1 MSETLQTRRPP
12 GGRYFSPESNRFT
25 GALHWY
31 SRHCVS
37 WTLFLIAAVGIPALY
52 YKDQIGIGYVNLL
65 GQYMAFAIV
74 AVSLDMV
81 WGYAGMLC
89 LCQAFFF
96 CLGGYAMGMYLA
108 HHGGPEGIIDHNGWK
123 LPACLY
129 VVYPYKVGE
138 APGDALVPWF
148 WKPFWS
154 LWMTLILGAAIPG
167 IVAGLIGFFVFRSR
181 VRGVFFAVLTQAIT
195 LAAWLVFTL
204 NDIKCGGTNG
214 LTRFDRVI
222 LGSHEKVQVQV
233 DPERLQKFHLSAQQV
248 RPAID
253 YYAETVKDAA
263 VNGSELSYLVT
274 VPRGQHPW
282 GMDEAIQSLVLTENK
297 GTPIRLSD
305 VADVR
310 LAGFLLTD
318 PQVKL
323 GLYVLT
329 VLALGGAYALCRFV
343 IKSRVGRVLLAIRDN
358 ESRLRFFGYEPYHFK
373 VFIFALSGM
382 LAGLG
387 GMLYVPQKLIITP
400 HNMQVLESIM
410 VVIWVAV
417 GGRGTLSGAILGTLV
432 VKMMYYYFT
441 SQREF
446 VWFAKNFVPERVYS
460 WLIWRPDYWQFVLG
474 GMFVL
479 VVLLL
484 PDGLV
489 SLWHRWT
496 RRTRKVVRPPDE
508 TALEAANG
516 NGQGDVASLQE
527 HLQRVVSLKRERTIS
542 LQQRS
547 LLDTELVRVENV
559 KVLFDGFKALDV
571 DEFSIDYYELQVV
584 IGPNGAGKTTLCD
597 VISGKTRATS
607 GKIFFAKE
615 EITRL
620 PEVDIA
626 RRGVGRKFQTPSI
639 FNGLTVYE
647 NMELALPGRQ
657 GLARNFQRTASRQDQ
672 DRIHGILKRVR
683 LDDESNQRVQYL
695 SHGQR
700 QWLEISMLL
709 LAGPHLLLVDEP
721 AAGLTDEETALTAEL
736 LLELQSEHSVLVI
749 EHDMEFV
756 RLLGAPVTV
765 LNEGKVMARGTI
777 DEVQADPRVVEAY
790 LGRGGTRQ
798 PKG

>member
-1 MSETLQTRRPP
+1 MSEARQTKKPRVVH
-12 GGRYFSPESNRFT
+12 YFSPESNRLT

-31 SRHCVS
+31 SRHCTS
-37 WTLFLIAAVGIPALY
+37 WTFFLIAAVGIPALY

-74 AVSLDMV
+74 AVSLDLV

-154 LWMTLILGAAIPG
+154 LWMTLILGVLIPG
-167 IVAGLIGFFVFRSR
+167 LVAGMIGFFVFRSR

-233 DPERLQKFHLSAQQV
+233 EPEHLDTFHLSAQQV
-248 RPAID
+248 SHALEQ
-253 YYAETVKDAA
+253 YAETIPDAQITGA
-263 VNGSELSYLVT
+263 KHFYLVT
-274 VPRGQHPW
+274 VPRGVQPW
-282 GMDEAIQSLVLTENK
+282 NMKEAIETLVLDEHK
-297 GTPIRLSD
+297 GIAVRLSD

-329 VLALGGAYALCRFV
+329 VLALGGTYLLCRAV
-343 IKSRVGRVLLAIRDN
+343 IKSHVGQVLIAIRDN
-358 ESRLRFFGYEPYHFK
+358 ENRLRFFGYEPYHFK
-373 VFIFALSGM
+373 VFMFALSGM

-417 GGRGTLSGAILGTLV
+417 GGRGTLSGAILGTLL

-446 VWFAKNFVPERVYS
+446 LFFAKDVVPQRFYE
-460 WLIWRPDYWQFVLG
+460 WFIWRPDYWQFVLG
-474 GMFVL
+474 GMFVV

-484 PDGLV
+484 PDGLIG
-489 SLWHRWT
+489 LWHRWT
-496 RRTRKVVRPPDE
+496 RLSLTTR
-508 TALEAANG
+508 
-516 NGQGDVASLQE
+516 S
-527 HLQRVVSLKRERTIS
+527 
-542 LQQRS
+542 
-547 LLDTELVRVENV
+547 
-559 KVLFDGFKALDV
+559 
-571 DEFSIDYYELQVV
+571 
-584 IGPNGAGKTTLCD
+584 
-597 VISGKTRATS
+597 
-607 GKIFFAKE
+607 
-615 EITRL
+615 RL
-620 PEVDIA
+620 A
-626 RRGVGRKFQTPSI
+626 W
-639 FNGLTVYE
+639 
-647 NMELALPGRQ
+647 LP
-657 GLARNFQRTASRQDQ
+657 
-672 DRIHGILKRVR
+672 IL
-683 LDDESNQRVQYL
+683 
-695 SHGQR
+695 
-700 QWLEISMLL
+700 I
-709 LAGPHLLLVDEP
+709 
-721 AAGLTDEETALTAEL
+721 AGLTMFLRREAG
-736 LLELQSEHSVLVI
+736 SIHS
-749 EHDMEFV
+749 
-756 RLLGAPVTV
+756 AA
-765 LNEGKVMARGTI
+765 ARQRRTSG
-777 DEVQADPRVVEAY
+777 
-790 LGRGGTRQ
+790 
-798 PKG
+798 